1 MIFVTVGTQ
10 LSFDR
15 MVDVMNH
22 WASTNEEEVI
32 AQVGSTD
39 RLFSFINQHKFLD
52 PNQFDRYFSEARLIV
67 AHAGMGSII
76 SALSNGK
83 LIIIVPRKV
92 ELGEHR
98 NNHQVATA
106 RKFERFS
113 GVKVAW
119 DEEEI
124 PSLIASHTHG
134 ENFVQLNELSRYAPK
149 EFIRSLSLLIG

>member
-22 WASTNEEEVI
+22 WASTNVEEVI
-32 AQVGSTD
+32 AQVGPTD

-52 PNQFDRYFSEARLIV
+52 PNQFDRYFFEARLIV

-76 SALSNGK
+76 GALSNEK
-83 LIIIVPRKV
+83 PIIIVPRKA

-98 NNHQVATA
+98 NNHQMATA
-106 RKFERFS
+106 RKFESFS

-119 DEEEI
+119 SEEEI
-124 PSLIASHTHG
+124 SSLIASHIHG
-134 ENFVQLNELSRYAPK
+134 ENLVQFNELSKNASI
-149 EFIRSLSLLIG
+149 EFIRRLSLLIG